1 MNNSFRTD
9 FLDILWYTDSNN
21 NKISKEKINE
31 GHVITNGLIVLDEIP
46 DFFYKVEINHM
57 YEIDINSELTSAEL
71 FKVDYDHA
79 KIYFHPDLE
88 GQVINITRYFSRGI
102 IKLSAKR
109 VFDENDGQILDSNK
123 IEKTLQDFINNIKSL
138 QFEEFD
144 SNKVYTPN
152 KCVIYHGSTFKC
164 IKTTFN
170 HELPTNITYWEV
182 LAAGF
187 NNCKEYVEGKKYDL
201 RDIVSYTPQRGI
213 YICILPTDG
222 TQNPLN
228 ITYWKEIISIKRE
241 VDLATEKTNYAN
253 EQGDYAKNQG
263 DYALEKGNLANT
275 KASLAQEKANYAQ
288 QQGDFAKVNSDY
300 AIDEMNKA
308 QYSIDNVDNFYDNL
322 RSLFVAHDAG
332 IIINHNLNKYPL
344 PLAITT
350 SSGYG
355 TGGFGDFGFGDNA
368 IFQIGCRA
376 EYIDLNTIR
385 LYLDET
391 IEGMASLTT
400 ISQTQYQVD
409 FPSGIS
415 LAIELK

>member
-1 MNNSFRTD
+1 MAIQSYTSPIDIKWNTD
-9 FLDILWYTDSNN
+9 GQG
-21 NKISKEKINE
+21 NKISIPIYNE
-31 GHVITNGLIVLDEIP
+31 QHQVGQQCITLNQIP
-46 DFFYKVEINHM
+46 DYFYKVQIDGL
-57 YEIDINSELTSAEL
+57 YEIEDGIPDNTQ
-71 FKVDYDHA
+71 FKVNYEMG
-79 KIYFHPDLE
+79 IVTFHE
-88 GQVINITRYFSRGI
+88 SHESEVITINQYGGRGI
-102 IKLSAKR
+102 WRTSAKR
-109 VFDENDGQILDSNK
+109 IYDDTNLTLEGTSQ
-123 IEKTLQDFINNIKSL
+123 TLQDFIDSVKKYNYEDWN
-138 QFEEFD
+138 
-144 SNKVYTPN
+144 SNKIYTPN
-152 KCVIYHGSTFKC
+152 KIVSYHGSTFIC
-164 IKTTFN
+164 IKTTLN
-170 HELPTNITYWEV
+170 HELPTNVIYWEV

-187 NNCKEYVEGKKYDL
+187 NNCKEYVGGRKYDV
-201 RDIVSYTPQRGI
+201 RDIVSYVPQRGI

-222 TQNPLN
+222 TQSPLN
-228 ITYWKEIISIKRE
+228 ATYWEEIISIKTE
-241 VDLATEKTNYAN
+241 VDLATEKANYAN
-253 EQGDYAKNQG
+253 EQGNYAKNQG
-263 DYALEKGNLANT
+263 DYALEKANLANA
-275 KASLAQEKANYAQ
+275 KASLAQEKADYAQ

-332 IIINHNLNKYPL
+332 IVINHNLNKYPL

-368 IFQIGCRA
+368 VFQIGCRA
-376 EYIDLNTIR
+376 EYMDLNTIR

-391 IEGMASLTT
+391 IEGVASLTT